1 MLLYRSFKASF
12 LVSAGKERFESSF
25 RTESKK
31 NLIFLFVLFRYVMRL
46 TVRKTKVRIQIIEK
60 RMEWSIMAEYPRT
73 AENST
78 INNTLSTMLIY
89 RLLLNISLFFKS
101 VIESLPC
108 YTKLL
113 RSSSEVTIIF
123 FKGLLNH
130 NLFHLF

>member
-1 MLLYRSFKASF
+1 MLLYRSFKAAF

-101 VIESLPC
+101 VI
-108 YTKLL
+108 
-113 RSSSEVTIIF
+113 
-123 FKGLLNH
+123 
-130 NLFHLF
+130 